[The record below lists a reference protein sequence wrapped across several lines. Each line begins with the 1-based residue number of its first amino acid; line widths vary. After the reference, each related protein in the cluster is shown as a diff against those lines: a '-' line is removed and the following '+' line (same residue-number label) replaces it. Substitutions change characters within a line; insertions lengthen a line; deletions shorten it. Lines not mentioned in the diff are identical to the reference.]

1 VAVVTASRAV
11 VAGAPAPA
19 DEAAALI
26 RAHGWEATSF
36 QLLGPSFRHWLGD
49 GGDGHDGAVVG
60 YAATRGAWVAGGSP
74 VAPPGQLA
82 RSAEAFV
89 AAARAAG
96 RRACFFAADERLA
109 AATGWRAVRLGL
121 EPSWDPTRW
130 DGVLAGHA
138 SLRYQVRRARHK
150 GVEVRALGVAELAP
164 GAPARAA
171 ADRVIDRWLAGRRM
185 PPMHFLVDLAPFSRP
200 AERRYWLAER
210 DGQAVGFAI
219 ASPVYARG
227 GWFVEH
233 LLRDGAAPNGTV
245 ELLVDAI
252 LRDAAWADIGRVTLG
267 LAPLAGPLGPALRA
281 ARWLGTPLYDFH
293 GLHAFKAKLGPDRW
307 DAIDLVVPPGVPRW
321 LAVRD
326 SLVAFAGGSM
336 VVFGARSAVRLA
348 RRSAERAARW
358 YRRAAAPR

>member
-1 VAVVTASRAV
+1 
-11 VAGAPAPA
+11 
-19 DEAAALI
+19 
-26 RAHGWEATSF
+26 
-36 QLLGPSFRHWLGD
+36 
-49 GGDGHDGAVVG
+49 
-60 YAATRGAWVAGGSP
+60 

-82 RSAEAFV
+82 AAAAAFV
-89 AAARAAG
+89 EDARAAG

-109 AATGWRAVRLGL
+109 AATGWRAIRLGL

-150 GVEVRALGVAELAP
+150 DVVVRALDAAELVP

-171 ADRVIDRWLAGRRM
+171 AQQVVDRWLAGRRM
-185 PPMHFLVDLAPFSRP
+185 PPMRFLVDLTPFSRP
-200 AERRYWLAER
+200 TERRYWLAER
-210 DGQAVGFAI
+210 DGEAVGFAI

-252 LRDAAWADIGRVTLG
+252 LRDAVAAGVGRVTLG
-267 LAPLAGPLGPALRA
+267 LAPLSGPLGPVLRGF
-281 ARWLGTPLYDFH
+281 RWLGKPLYDFE

-321 LAVRD
+321 LAMRD
-326 SLVAFAGGSM
+326 SLVAFSGGSM
-336 VVFGARSAVRLA
+336 TLFGARSAVRLV
-348 RRSAERAARW
+348 RRGAERAARW
-358 YRRAAAPR
+358 YRRASAPR